1 MLDALCTSG
10 MIERDDMITGMF
22 LEYSDVDTV
31 KILEN
36 CLNEKECGKRF
47 VHVNSV
53 DMYLHIADFI
63 EKNGCIANSQIVG
76 NSYHDTTNENKA
88 SKNSYAIIVNTKYKT
103 IDKKVKPVAMNL
115 PMDST
120 EKKKNVAFE
129 PTLRD
134 SKDIGHKFTNA
145 TLDQLKIG
153 ENDFLLPIERQC
165 FRNMIASHGKA
176 FAFESNE
183 IGCVDPTVVEPM
195 IIFTVPHIP

>member
-1 MLDALCTSG
+1 MDGFTGYFGVESHVQNKGSRKMLDALCTSG
-10 MIERDDMITGMF
+10 MIERDDIITGMF

-47 VHVNSV
+47 VHVNSI

-63 EKNGCIANSQIVG
+63 EKNGCIANSEIVG

-176 FAFESNE
+176 FA
-183 IGCVDPTVVEPM
+183 
-195 IIFTVPHIP
+195 